1 MTVFLWFLLGLWVG
15 GSLGFLL
22 FASLQVSL
30 DGERVAD
37 AMPATA
43 VRGSE
48 RRMRDRRLQMDLF
61 APRRHKAY
69 ADAA

>member
-1 MTVFLWFLLGLWVG
+1 MTVFLWFVLGLWVG

-22 FASLQVSL
+22 SASLQVSR

-37 AMPATA
+37 AMSATA
-43 VRGSE
+43 IRCSE

-61 APRRHKAY
+61 APRRH